1 MEIKME
7 TKFDITKWM
16 LTGRPLP
23 DGNPQDNHREQKK
36 QKSITTN
43 KSTLMK
49 KIITLS
55 LLAVF
60 LASCANKNAG
70 APAGAPPTL
79 PVMDVAYAAA
89 STETEYPVAIQG
101 KTDVEIRPQVNGTL
115 DKIYVDEGA
124 YVTAG
129 QPLFKINDNPYRQ
142 QYNNA
147 SASLNAAEAAVINA
161 QLEVEKLTPLVAN
174 KVVSDYQLKTAKAN
188 LDIAKATLAQSK
200 AVVGTAAI
208 NLGYTIIKAPVSG
221 YIGRLPRKQ
230 GSLVGTADPEALTTL
245 SDTKEVYA
253 YFSLSENDFIN
264 FKSQYKGNTIN
275 DKLKGLVP
283 VSLVLSDDSVYP
295 QTGKIDMVDGQF
307 DKTTGAITL
316 RAKFPNAN
324 GLLRSG
330 NTGKVKIAISHPNA
344 IVIPQ
349 DATVEIQDKVYV
361 FRVDK
366 KNAVSRQPV
375 VVSGKSG
382 TDYIISEGIANGDRI
397 VLKGFE
403 NLPDGA
409 TIIPDNAKKT
419 VAKI

>member
-1 MEIKME
+1 MKTKIKNQQ
-7 TKFDITKWM
+7 KQSI
-16 LTGRPLP
+16 LTS
-23 DGNPQDNHREQKK
+23 
-36 QKSITTN
+36 KSN
-43 KSTLMK
+43 LMNR
-49 KIITLS
+49 IITLS
-55 LLAVF
+55 LIALF
-60 LASCANKNAG
+60 LASCADKNAG
-70 APAGAPPTL
+70 APAAAPATL
-79 PVMDVAYAAA
+79 PVMDIAYATS

-101 KTDVEIRPQVNGTL
+101 KTDVEIRPQVSGTL

-124 YVTAG
+124 YVSAG

-147 SASLNAAEAAVINA
+147 SASLNAAEASVINA

-174 KVVSDYQLKTAKAN
+174 KVISDYQLKTAKAN
-188 LDIAKATLAQSK
+188 LAIAKATVAQSK
-200 AVVGTAAI
+200 AGVGTAQI

-275 DKLKGLVP
+275 DKLKGLAP
-283 VSLVLSDDSVYP
+283 VSLVLSDDTVYP
-295 QTGKIDMVDGQF
+295 QAGKIDMVDGQF

-330 NTGKVKIAISHPNA
+330 NTGRVRISIQHQNA

-349 DATVEIQDKVYV
+349 DATVEIQDKIYV
-361 FRVDK
+361 FLVDK
-366 KNAVSRQPV
+366 KNAVTRQPV
-375 VVSGKSG
+375 VVAGKSG
-382 TDYIISEGIANGDRI
+382 TDYLIKEGIATGDRI

-409 TIIPDNAKKT
+409 TIIPDTAKKS
-419 VAKI
+419 VAKL

>member
-1 MEIKME
+1 MN
-7 TKFDITKWM
+7 
-16 LTGRPLP
+16 R
-23 DGNPQDNHREQKK
+23 
-36 QKSITTN
+36 
-43 KSTLMK
+43 
-49 KIITLS
+49 IITLS
-55 LLAVF
+55 LIALF
-60 LASCANKNAG
+60 LISCANKNDSQQAG
-70 APAGAPPTL
+70 APVTL
-79 PVMDVAYAAA
+79 PVMDITYASA

-101 KTDVEIRPQVNGTL
+101 KTDVEIRPQVSGNL

-188 LDIAKATLAQSK
+188 LAIAKATVAQSK
-200 AVVGTAAI
+200 AVLGTAEI

-221 YIGRLPRKQ
+221 YIGRLPKKQ
-230 GSLVGTADPEALTTL
+230 GSLVSQSDPEALTTL

-264 FKSQYKGNTIN
+264 FKSQYKGNTIT
-275 DKLKGLVP
+275 DKLKGLAP
-283 VSLVLSDDSVYP
+283 VALVLSDDTVYP
-295 QTGKIDMVDGQF
+295 ETGKIDMVDGQF
-307 DKTTGAITL
+307 NKTTGAITL

-330 NTGKVKIAISHPNA
+330 NTGKVKISIQHQKAIL
-344 IVIPQ
+344 IPQ
-349 DATVEIQDKVYV
+349 EATVEIQDKIFV
-361 FRVDK
+361 FLVDK
-366 KNAVSRQPV
+366 KNVVTRQPV
-375 VVSGKSG
+375 VVYGKSG
-382 TDYIISEGIANGDRI
+382 ADYLIKEGIAQGDRI

-409 TIIPDNAKKT
+409 VIIPDNTKKS
-419 VAKI
+419 VAKL

>member
-1 MEIKME
+1 MK
-7 TKFDITKWM
+7 TKH
-16 LTGRPLP
+16 
-23 DGNPQDNHREQKK
+23 GNLK
-36 QKSITTN
+36 QKSIITI
-43 KSTLMK
+43 KSNPMK
-49 KIITLS
+49 KFFTLS
-55 LLAVF
+55 LVALF
-60 LASCANKNAG
+60 LASCADKNAG
-70 APAGAPPTL
+70 APQNAPATL
-79 PVMDVAYAAA
+79 PVMDIA
-89 STETEYPVAIQG
+89 SASVNTETEYPVAIQG
-101 KTDVEIRPQVNGTL
+101 KTDVEIRPQVSGTL

-147 SASLNAAEAAVINA
+147 TASLNAAEASVINA

-188 LDIAKATLAQSK
+188 LAIAKATLAQSK
-200 AVVGTAAI
+200 AVVGTAEI
-208 NLGYTIIKAPVSG
+208 NLGYTVIKAPVSG

-230 GSLVGTADPEALTTL
+230 GSLIGPADPQALTTL
-245 SDTKEVYA
+245 SDTREVYA

-264 FKSQYKGNTIN
+264 FKTQYKGATIGE
-275 DKLKGLVP
+275 KLKNLAP
-283 VSLVLSDDSVYP
+283 VALVLSDDTVYP
-295 QTGKIDMVDGQF
+295 EAGKIDMVDGQF

-330 NTGKVKIAISHPNA
+330 NTGKVKISIQHQDAIM
-344 IVIPQ
+344 VPQ
-349 DATVEIQDKVYV
+349 EATVEIQDKVYV
-361 FRVDK
+361 FLVDK
-366 KNAVSRQPV
+366 KNTVSRQPV

-382 TDYIISEGIANGDRI
+382 TDYLITEGVHTGDRI

-409 TIIPDNAKKT
+409 TIIPETAKKS

>member
-1 MEIKME
+1 
-7 TKFDITKWM
+7 
-16 LTGRPLP
+16 
-23 DGNPQDNHREQKK
+23 
-36 QKSITTN
+36 
-43 KSTLMK
+43 MK
-49 KIITLS
+49 NLITLS
-55 LLAVF
+55 LIALF
-60 LASCANKNAG
+60 LASCADKNAG
-70 APAGAPPTL
+70 APTSAPATL
-79 PVMDVAYAAA
+79 PVLDIAYQ
-89 STETEYPVAIQG
+89 STTTDTEYPVAIQG
-101 KTDVEIRPQVNGTL
+101 KTDVEIRAQVSGTL

-147 SASLNAAEAAVINA
+147 TASLNAAEAAVINA
-161 QLEVEKLTPLVAN
+161 QLEVEKLLPLVQN

-188 LDIAKATLAQSK
+188 LAIAKATVAQSK
-200 AVVGTAAI
+200 AVVATAQI
-208 NLGYTIIKAPVSG
+208 NLGYTTIKAPVSG

-230 GSLVGTADPEALTTL
+230 GSLISPADPESLTTL

-264 FKSQYKGNTIN
+264 FKSQYKGNSVN
-275 DKLKGLVP
+275 DKLRGLAP
-283 VSLVLSDDSVYP
+283 VSLVLSDDTEYAEK
-295 QTGKIDMVDGQF
+295 GKIDMVDGQF

-330 NTGKVKIAISHPNA
+330 NTGRVKISMQHQNA
-344 IVIPQ
+344 IVVPQ
-349 DATVEIQDKVYV
+349 EATIEIQDKIYV
-361 FRVDK
+361 FLVDK
-366 KNAVSRQPV
+366 KNAVTRQPV
-375 VVSGKSG
+375 VVSAKSG
-382 TDYIISEGIANGDRI
+382 TDYLIKEGIATGDRI

-409 TIIPDNAKKT
+409 TIIPDTSVSELAKQNAKKV

>member
-1 MEIKME
+1 MK
-7 TKFDITKWM
+7 TKS
-16 LTGRPLP
+16 
-23 DGNPQDNHREQKK
+23 NNQQ
-36 QKSITTN
+36 QKSILTSKPN
-43 KSTLMK
+43 LMN

-55 LLAVF
+55 LIGLF
-60 LASCANKNAG
+60 LVSCTDKNAG
-70 APAGAPPTL
+70 APAAAPATL
-79 PVMDVAYAAA
+79 PVMDIAYTNS

-101 KTDVEIRPQVNGTL
+101 KTDVEIRPQVSGTL
-115 DKIYVDEGA
+115 DKIFVDEGA

-188 LDIAKATLAQSK
+188 LAIAKATVAQSK
-200 AVVGTAAI
+200 AVVGTAQI

-221 YIGRLPRKQ
+221 YIGRLPKKQ
-230 GSLVGTADPEALTTL
+230 GSLISQADPEALTTL

-253 YFSLSENDFIN
+253 YFSLSENDFIH
-264 FKSQYKGNTIN
+264 FKSQYKGNTVS
-275 DKLKGLVP
+275 DKLKGLAP
-283 VSLVLSDDSVYP
+283 VSLVLSDGSVYQQP
-295 QTGKIDMVDGQF
+295 GKIDMVDGQF

-330 NTGKVKIAISHPNA
+330 NTGKVKISIQHQNA

-349 DATVEIQDKVYV
+349 DATIEIQDKVYV
-361 FRVDK
+361 FLVDK
-366 KNAVSRQPV
+366 KNAVTRQPV

-382 TDYIISEGIANGDRI
+382 TDYLIKEGIATGDRI

-409 TIIPDNAKKT
+409 TIVPENLKKS
-419 VAKI
+419 VAKL

>member
-1 MEIKME
+1 MKTIINNNQKQESTTIKSN
-7 TKFDITKWM
+7 I
-16 LTGRPLP
+16 
-23 DGNPQDNHREQKK
+23 
-36 QKSITTN
+36 
-43 KSTLMK
+43 MK
-49 KIITLS
+49 RVFTLS
-55 LLAVF
+55 LLALF
-60 LASCANKNAG
+60 LASCADKNAG
-70 APAGAPPTL
+70 AAAPAPATL
-79 PVMDVAYAAA
+79 PVLDIAYASAV
-89 STETEYPVAIQG
+89 TETEYPVAIQG
-101 KTDVEIRPQVNGTL
+101 KTDVEIRPQVSGTL
-115 DKIYVDEGA
+115 DKIFVDEGA

-147 SASLNAAEAAVINA
+147 TASLNAAEAALINA
-161 QLEVEKLTPLVAN
+161 QLEVEKLTPLVQN

-188 LDIAKATLAQSK
+188 LAIAKATLAQSK
-200 AVVGTAAI
+200 AVVATAEI
-208 NLGYTIIKAPVSG
+208 NLGYTTIKAPVSG
-221 YIGRLPRKQ
+221 YIGRFPKKQ
-230 GSLVGTADPEALTTL
+230 GSLISPADPESLTTL

-275 DKLKGLVP
+275 DKLKGLAP
-283 VSLVLSDDSVYP
+283 VSLVLSDNTVYAEK
-295 QTGKIDMVDGQF
+295 GKIDMVDGQF

-316 RAKFPNAN
+316 RAKFSNAN

-330 NTGKVKIAISHPNA
+330 NTGKVKISIQHPNA
-344 IVIPQ
+344 IVVPQ

-361 FRVDK
+361 FIVDK
-366 KNAVSRQPV
+366 KNAVSRQPI

-382 TDYIISEGIANGDRI
+382 TDYLIKEGVATGDRI

-409 TIIPDNAKKT
+409 KIIPETAKKA

>member
-1 MEIKME
+1 MN
-7 TKFDITKWM
+7 
-16 LTGRPLP
+16 R
-23 DGNPQDNHREQKK
+23 
-36 QKSITTN
+36 
-43 KSTLMK
+43 
-49 KIITLS
+49 IITLS
-55 LLAVF
+55 LLALF
-60 LASCANKNAG
+60 LNACADKNAG
-70 APAGAPPTL
+70 APPTAPATL
-79 PVMDVAYAAA
+79 PVLEIANATS

-101 KTDVEIRPQVNGTL
+101 KTDVEIRPQVSGTL

-124 YVTAG
+124 YVTVG

-142 QYNNA
+142 QYNSA
-147 SASLNAAEAAVINA
+147 TASLNAAQAAVITA

-174 KVVSDYQLKTAKAN
+174 KVVSEYQLKTAKAN
-188 LDIAKATLAQSK
+188 LAIAKASVAQSN
-200 AVVGTAAI
+200 AMVETAQI

-221 YIGRLPRKQ
+221 YIGRLPKKQ
-230 GSLVGTADPEALTTL
+230 GSLVSLADPQPLTTL

-275 DKLKGLVP
+275 DKLKGLAP
-283 VSLVLSDDSVYP
+283 VSLVLSDDTVYP
-295 QTGKIDMVDGQF
+295 SPGKIDMVDGQF

-316 RAKFPNAN
+316 RAKFPNTN

-330 NTGKVKIAISHPNA
+330 NTGKVKISIQHENT

-349 DATVEIQDKVYV
+349 DATIEIQDKVFV
-361 FRVDK
+361 FLVDK
-366 KNAVSRQPV
+366 KNAVTRQPV

-382 TDYIISEGIANGDRI
+382 TDYLISEGIASGDRI

-409 TIIPDNAKKT
+409 TIIPDNAKKS
-419 VAKI
+419 VAKL

>member
-1 MEIKME
+1 MK
-7 TKFDITKWM
+7 TTN
-16 LTGRPLP
+16 TY
-23 DGNPQDNHREQKK
+23 QK
-36 QKSITTN
+36 QKSILTK
-43 KSTLMK
+43 KSNPMN
-49 KIITLS
+49 KIIILS
-55 LLAVF
+55 LIALFA
-60 LASCANKNAG
+60 ASCADKNAG
-70 APAGAPPTL
+70 APAPAPATL
-79 PVMDVAYAAA
+79 PVLDISAAEA
-89 STETEYPVAIQG
+89 NSETEYPVAIQG
-101 KTDVEIRPQVNGTL
+101 KTDVEIRPQVSGTL

-147 SASLNAAEAAVINA
+147 TASLSAAEAAVINA

-174 KVVSDYQLKTAKAN
+174 KVVSDYQLKSAKAN
-188 LDIAKATLAQSK
+188 LAIAKATVAQAK
-200 AVVGTAAI
+200 AVVGTAQI

-230 GSLVGTADPEALTTL
+230 GSLISPADPQSLTTL

-275 DKLKGLVP
+275 DKLKGLAP
-283 VSLVLSDDSVYP
+283 VSLVLSDDTVYP
-295 QTGKIDMVDGQF
+295 QSGKIDMVDGQF

-330 NTGKVKIAISHPNA
+330 NTGKVRISIQHPNA

-361 FRVDK
+361 FVVDK

-382 TDYIISEGIANGDRI
+382 TGYLISEGIETGDRI

-409 TIIPDNAKKT
+409 TIVPDNTKKS
-419 VAKI
+419 VAKL